1 MAFLVKQAS
10 KMDYHYSEYFLDTVE
25 ELADINVNSCCP
37 GSVAYVMSTGDVYML
52 TNKKEWKLQ

>member
-10 KMDYHYSEYFLDTVE
+10 KMDYHYSEYVLDTVE
-25 ELADINVNSCCP
+25 ELDDINVNSCCP